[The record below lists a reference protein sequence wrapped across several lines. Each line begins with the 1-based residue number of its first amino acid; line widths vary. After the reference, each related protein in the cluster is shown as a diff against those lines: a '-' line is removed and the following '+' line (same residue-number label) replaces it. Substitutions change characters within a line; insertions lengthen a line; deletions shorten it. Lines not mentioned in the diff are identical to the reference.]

1 MHKNILVVD
10 DNEMNR
16 VLLSR
21 ILKVKWYNNTFTAS
35 DWEEA
40 YNMVRQRFFDII
52 FMDIEMPKLNWIE
65 ATKAIKDL
73 ISTSRKKIKIIWLS
87 GHTCDK
93 IQIQCLEN
101 WMDWFETK
109 PIKMENILAHLQNGN

>member
-10 DNEMNR
+10 DNETNR
-16 VLLSR
+16 ILLSR
-21 ILKVKWYNNTFTAS
+21 ILKAKWYNNTFTAA

-73 ISTSRKKIKIIWLS
+73 ISRSRKKIKIIWLS

-93 IQIQCLEN
+93 IQIHCLEN